1 MTALRRH
8 HEGGQVLSPS
18 CADRVELHSGGDGGK
33 VAVVV
38 DVHAAGSGAGAIVP
52 RQVAAVGGAASGAAG
67 RAASRAAAGAVVTPH
82 QPYWEQH
89 WPLGHFVLMDR
100 PQAPPGWGDGLG
112 QLA

>member
-1 MTALRRH
+1 
-8 HEGGQVLSPS
+8 
-18 CADRVELHSGGDGGK
+18 
-33 VAVVV
+33 
-38 DVHAAGSGAGAIVP
+38 
-52 RQVAAVGGAASGAAG
+52 
-67 RAASRAAAGAVVTPH
+67 VVTPH